1 MIFMSIMTMLER
13 PLFKQQMTIIVV
25 GLDQVWY
32 IKEHW
37 LRGLWFV
44 KKKVAAQLRF
54 AGQRN
59 TKDSILQSAY
69 FL

>member
-1 MIFMSIMTMLER
+1 MLER
-13 PLFKQQMTIIVV
+13 PLFKQQMTSIVV

-37 LRGLWFV
+37 LRFW

-54 AGQRN
+54 AGLRNNLEYQRLN
-59 TKDSILQSAY
+59 IAERVFSLAW
-69 FL
+69 F